1 MRRPAS
7 AGIIAAAIVAA
18 LLALPGCS
26 GKIHPFGKGS
36 DAPAYN
42 PFHKAPPVT
51 VVAADGIPDE
61 KRARL
66 AQYIDVE
73 AKRRGI
79 SVKFDKPSRSD
90 FRMSGKLTAAS
101 GRSGTLVAYV
111 WDVVPPDENP
121 AERITGEEKTDVKA
135 KGDAWKVVD
144 DAMLFQIA
152 LNTADRLSSYL
163 GRRGYYVRNVA
174 LMPPPDT
181 EDPTYAMAYAL
192 PGDNVAPGQTPPP
205 PAVASAGGPAATA
218 SIASAPSIKPIL
230 LQRIK
235 GVSDADSKAL
245 LGAMRAALKRRG
257 AKTTARAKD
266 SLQLKTSIGVSPPIQ
281 GLRSVSIAWNVHDR
295 GGALIGTVKQNN
307 KIPAKAL
314 ARGWSPI
321 AEVVADAAV
330 DGVVDLMMRAK

>member
-7 AGIIAAAIVAA
+7 AGILAAAIVAA
-18 LLALPGCS
+18 LLALSGCS
-26 GKIHPFGKGS
+26 GKVHPFGKGS

-42 PFHKAPPVT
+42 PFDKAPPVT
-51 VVAADGIPDE
+51 LVAADGIPDE

-73 AKRRGI
+73 ARRRGI

-90 FRMSGKLTAAS
+90 FRLSGKLTAAG

-111 WDVVPPDENP
+111 WDVVPPDDNP

-135 KGDAWKVVD
+135 GGDAWEAVD

-181 EDPTYAMAYAL
+181 DDPRYAMAYAL
-192 PGDNVAPGQTPPP
+192 PGDPVTGQTPPP
-205 PAVASAGGPAATA
+205 PAIASAPTPAATA
-218 SIASAPSIKPIL
+218 SVAAAPSIKPIL
-230 LQRIK
+230 LNQIN
-235 GVSDADSKAL
+235 GVTDADSKAL

-257 AKTTARAKD
+257 AKTTSRAKD
-266 SLQLKTSIGVSPPIQ
+266 SLQLKTTIGVSPPLQ

-314 ARGWSPI
+314 ARGWTPI

-330 DGVVDLMMRAK
+330 DGVIDLMMRAK